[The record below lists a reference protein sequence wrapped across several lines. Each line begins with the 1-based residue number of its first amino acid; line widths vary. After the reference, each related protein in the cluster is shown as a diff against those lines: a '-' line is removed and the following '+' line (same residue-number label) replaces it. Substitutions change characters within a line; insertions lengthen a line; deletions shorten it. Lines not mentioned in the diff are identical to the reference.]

1 MEVWTMY
8 INSGYRNN
16 SRVDFKDKSKPL
28 IVGSSGTY
36 QLLTRPKL
44 PTWRP
49 KGRVDYQLLYIAA
62 GKAYFYFGEEEEEQL
77 VTAGH
82 MVLYKP
88 REPQKYIYYG
98 KDQTKVYWVHFTG
111 SEVKNILKYYNIPL
125 SEHVFFTGTSPNY
138 QWLFQQMI
146 QELQM
151 CRPWYEDLLSMLL
164 RHIFLLINRQTKEGH
179 KSNTYAQEEVER
191 ATQYFNEHY
200 NTPISIEEYAASRHM
215 STCWFI
221 RNFKQY
227 TKMTPLQYIL
237 SIRIANAQSLLETT
251 LYSMTE
257 IASIVGYDNPL
268 YFSRIFKK
276 QTGLSPSE
284 YRKNAPAQNYFHE

>member
-1 MEVWTMY
+1 
-8 INSGYRNN
+8 
-16 SRVDFKDKSKPL
+16 
-28 IVGSSGTY
+28 
-36 QLLTRPKL
+36 
-44 PTWRP
+44 
-49 KGRVDYQLLYIAA
+49 
-62 GKAYFYFGEEEEEQL
+62 
-77 VTAGH
+77 
-82 MVLYKP
+82 
-88 REPQKYIYYG
+88 
-98 KDQTKVYWVHFTG
+98 
-111 SEVKNILKYYNIPL
+111 
-125 SEHVFFTGTSPNY
+125 
-138 QWLFQQMI
+138 
-146 QELQM
+146 
-151 CRPWYEDLLSMLL
+151 
-164 RHIFLLINRQTKEGH
+164 
-179 KSNTYAQEEVER
+179 
-191 ATQYFNEHY
+191 
-200 NTPISIEEYAASRHM
+200 M